1 MQEDAKY
8 KQGMA
13 WRFECAKCGHTFRAY
28 PHEVGKKQVSYRV
41 IGLAIFLYIPG
52 SSKGAMAIMIEALR
66 IGIGKGSVSRAAQAA
81 AEKGPGMK
89 PQKLLERYRPSAFG
103 ADVTS
108 GRYDEKW
115 LPIGISVDATDGVT
129 LSIDSLPGEEAEQLK
144 AWLEPILDAVDADVL
159 VTDDADA
166 FRIVSD
172 ETGLAHQICKR
183 HLGSNNNA
191 LVDELS
197 AILQTDQGYSLE
209 ALGVTSEQALADL
222 VALKT
227 LIHTCLPTRL
237 NLNIYMTAMP

>member
-1 MQEDAKY
+1 MLEDAKY

-13 WRFECAKCGHTFRAY
+13 WRFECAKCRHTFRAY

-41 IGLAIFLYIPG
+41 IGLAILLYILG
-52 SSKGAMAIMIEALR
+52 LSKGAMAIMI
-66 IGIGKGSVSRAAQAA
+66 GIGKGSVYRAAQAA

-103 ADVTS
+103 VDVTS
-108 GRYDEKW
+108 GRCDGEW
-115 LPIGISVDATDGVT
+115 LPIEISVDATAGVT
-129 LSIDSLPGEEAEQLK
+129 LSIDSLPGEVSEQLK
-144 AWLEPILDAVDADVL
+144 AWLEPILDVVDPDVL
-159 VTDDADA
+159 VTNDADS
-166 FRIVSD
+166 FKIVSD
-172 ETGLAHQICKR
+172 ETGRAHQICKR
-183 HLGSNNNA
+183 HVSSNNNA

-222 VALKT
+222 AALKT

-237 NLNIYMTAMP
+237 NLNICMTAMP